1 MKKLA
6 LAMGIAAAI
15 ATGFLAPAAPA
26 ARAATPA
33 AASDPAA
40 RQIEA
45 FHAALL
51 DSMRHAKELGLQ
63 GRYNKL
69 APAVDAAFDFQAMTQ
84 AIVGPGWASM
94 SAADRKTII
103 DAFRRNT
110 IASYAK
116 NFDGYNGE
124 QFVTSSVH
132 ERGGE
137 KIVSTQLSSP
147 GKTPVPFVYR
157 MDSAHGGWKIADVLL
172 NGYVSEVATKR
183 ADFAATLKAGGA
195 SALAQKLNAVS
206 DNLLRG

>member
-1 MKKLA
+1 MKKLTF
-6 LAMGIAAAI
+6 AMGIATTI
-15 ATGFLAPAAPA
+15 ATGILAPAALAASAPA
-26 ARAATPA
+26 QA

-45 FHAALL
+45 FHATLL

-94 SAADRKTII
+94 PAADRKSIV

-110 IASYAK
+110 IANYAK

-124 QFVTSSVH
+124 QFVTRGVQ

-157 MDSAHGGWKIADVLL
+157 LDSAHGGWKIDDVLL
-172 NGYVSEVATKR
+172 NGYISQVATKR
-183 ADFAATLKAGGA
+183 ADFASTLKTGGA
-195 SALAQKLNAVS
+195 TALAQKLNTLS